1 MILNKIHWI
10 STIGTHNFSIGE
22 DCRFQTT
29 YVSF

>member
-1 MILNKIHWI
+1 MVFNEIRQILAIDA
-10 STIGTHNFSIGE
+10 HNFSIGE